1 MLSTYDRFSQTKTLT
16 QFREQKKLMFN
27 KFSTTLKR
35 NKPPSDSRTSPVNNQ
50 ADPTCTLLW
59 GVQVG
64 SAKWNPSM
72 SPHLTYTPPDFHAPK
87 LQGAHHVS
95 LQPAPDDG
103 IAPQNYHATSNFPEY
118 IHLKDHG
125 WKLVPESR
133 MDAVVVVKDGDIS
146 AVEARRLHKNDMV
159 VVGRTENGEEGILV
173 HPEAF
178 IKTEVSSDKFTFRSR
193 GTRETPFSRSY
204 DDLYRILEYDRD
216 HGHIVW
222 VLGPAVAFDKDSREA
237 MQGLI
242 ENGFCHALMAG
253 NALATHDLEAAFFGT
268 GLGQNIYSQELQS
281 MGHYNHLD
289 ILNDVRRAGSI
300 QKSLETLQITN
311 GIIWACEKQKV
322 PYILAGSIRDDGPLP
337 ETLSDVYH
345 SQDEMRTHAR
355 KATTVITMA
364 TQLHS
369 IAFGNMTP
377 SYRVMPDGEVR
388 PVFFYVVDMSEFSAD
403 KLANRGSAQ
412 AQAILTNVQDFI
424 VNLWNHL
431 SLRES

>member
-1 MLSTYDRFSQTKTLT
+1 
-16 QFREQKKLMFN
+16 
-27 KFSTTLKR
+27 
-35 NKPPSDSRTSPVNNQ
+35 
-50 ADPTCTLLW
+50 
-59 GVQVG
+59 
-64 SAKWNPSM
+64 M
-72 SPHLTYTPPDFHAPK
+72 SLNLTYTPPDFAALDLVDAPYAK
-87 LQGAHHVS
+87 LEAVS
-95 LQPAPDDG
+95 ADG
-103 IAPQNYHATSNFPEY
+103 IAPENYHATSNYPEY
-118 IHLKDHG
+118 VNLKGYG
-125 WKLVPESR
+125 WILAPESR
-133 MDAVVVVKDGDIS
+133 MDAVLVAEEGSLQV
-146 AVEARRLHKNDMV
+146 VEARNLKHGQMV

-173 HPEAF
+173 HPHCFE
-178 IKTEVSSDKFTFRSR
+178 KVKESEDKFTFRSR

-204 DDLYRILEYDRD
+204 DMLYQIMKHDRQ

-242 ENGFCHALMAG
+242 GSGFCHALMAG
-253 NALATHDLEAAFFGT
+253 NALATHDLEAAYFGT
-268 GLGQNIYSQELQS
+268 GLGQDIYSQELQS

-289 ILNDVRRAGSI
+289 ILNKVRKAGSI
-300 QKSLETLQITN
+300 QKAIKQLNIQD
-311 GIIWACEKQKV
+311 GIIKACEDNTV

-337 ETLSDVYH
+337 ETVGDVYS
-345 SQDEMRTHAR
+345 SQNQMREHAR

-377 SYRVMPDGEVR
+377 SYRIMPDGVVR
-388 PVFFYVVDMSEFSAD
+388 PVYFYVVDMSEFSAD

-431 SLRES
+431 Q